1 MERIT
6 SSQNKLFKQLKKLS
20 SSQKERN
27 NTGQTLVEGI
37 HLVKSYLEQGDL
49 PEKCIFSED
58 VLENSEAAEIIKECR
73 VKNVDFVILSKAH
86 FKEISVVENGINLL
100 FLINIPPKS
109 KGAQLAENALLLE
122 SVQDPGN
129 VGTILRTAAAAR
141 VKKIYCSVGTASVW
155 SPKVLRAGMGAQ
167 LVLDIHESVDLKK
180 LIQESK
186 VQVLATTL
194 FANQTIYEADLTRPT
209 AWIIGNEGSGISQ
222 ELLSLNVQ
230 EVIIPQASNVE
241 SLNASA
247 AAAVCLFEQ
256 VRQQSSLTE

>member
-1 MERIT
+1 MP
-6 SSQNKLFKQLKKLS
+6 SWQNGATVG
-20 SSQKERN
+20 EICIPP
-27 NTGQTLVEGI
+27 TGSGGKGVEGI
-37 HLVKSYLEQGDL
+37 HLTKSYLEQGSL
-49 PEKCIFSED
+49 PKKCIFSED
-58 VLENSEAAEIIKECR
+58 VLENAEAAEIIKECQ
-73 VKNVDFVILSKAH
+73 VKNVDCVILSKAH

-100 FLINIPPKS
+100 FLINVPLKS
-109 KGAQLAENALLLE
+109 KEAQLIENALLLDN
-122 SVQDPGN
+122 VQDPGN
-129 VGTILRTAAAAR
+129 VGTILRTTAAAG

-167 LVLDIHESVDLKK
+167 FVLDIYESVDLKK

-186 VQVLATTL
+186 AQVLAATL
-194 FANQTIYEADLTRPT
+194 STNRTIYKTDLTKPT

-230 EVIIPQASNVE
+230 EVMIPQAGNVE

-256 VRQQSSLTE
+256 VRQQSSLTEQ